1 MSDQKLEL
9 LNELSFTTNEEKW
22 INNLEKVKEFVGEN
36 NRLPIVYKDKKNKEI
51 KNLGTCWCSTQNR
64 NYNSDIKKCKN
75 IMKNQKIKEKWEEFM
90 EENPSLFKKPK
101 IVKRKEIEI
110 IEEKKEE
117 QEEKVDYEN
126 LKKYKKPV
134 LIKICKSLRIKKYS
148 TLKKQ
153 GIIDLIQNHINTGV
167 VDEKDIEETKKE
179 SVCEDNI
186 EIENR
191 EKELVAYSPDNI
203 KESCLDD
210 WEINNQLGETGK
222 EGATYE
228 VINKKTGQ
236 VAAMKVFKKK
246 KSKKTF
252 KREVDFQIKAGN
264 LAPRVI
270 CYSYIPTPRIIM
282 EKMTITLVGLIE
294 NQNGKLTSKQQNEI
308 IELNKNMDKQK
319 INHGDPNPLNIMI
332 DEEGNFKYIDYG
344 FSKILKRTNLHSLE
358 PLIYNIFRGI
368 VNGYNIIKEEDI
380 SILVNEVDGLSRR
393 KK

>member
-1 MSDQKLEL
+1 ML
-9 LNELSFTTNEEKW
+9 
-22 INNLEKVKEFVGEN
+22 
-36 NRLPIVYKDKKNKEI
+36 
-51 KNLGTCWCSTQNR
+51 
-64 NYNSDIKKCKN
+64 
-75 IMKNQKIKEKWEEFM
+75 
-90 EENPSLFKKPK
+90 
-101 IVKRKEIEI
+101 
-110 IEEKKEE
+110 
-117 QEEKVDYEN
+117 
-126 LKKYKKPV
+126 
-134 LIKICKSLRIKKYS
+134 
-148 TLKKQ
+148 
-153 GIIDLIQNHINTGV
+153 
-167 VDEKDIEETKKE
+167 
-179 SVCEDNI
+179 
-186 EIENR
+186 
-191 EKELVAYSPDNI
+191 

-222 EGATYE
+222 EGTTYE
-228 VINKKTGQ
+228 VINKNTGQ
-236 VAAMKVFKKK
+236 IAAMKVFKKK

-308 IELNKNMDKQK
+308 IELNKNMDKLK
-319 INHGDPNPLNIMI
+319 INHNDPNPLNIMI

-368 VNGYNIIKEEDI
+368 VNGYKIIKEEDI